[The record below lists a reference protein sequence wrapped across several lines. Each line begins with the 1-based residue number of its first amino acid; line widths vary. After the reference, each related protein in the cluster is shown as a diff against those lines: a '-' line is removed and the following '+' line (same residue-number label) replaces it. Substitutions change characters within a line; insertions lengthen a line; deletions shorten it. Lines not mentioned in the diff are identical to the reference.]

1 MKQFSLSS
9 KLLAHKYNITRLR
22 RRRVLNRKASRRRG
36 AQKFCV
42 TGRQTPLSTSDQTF
56 ALQAP
61 RWADPRNI
69 FFFS

>member
-1 MKQFSLSS
+1 MEQFSPSS

-22 RRRVLNRKASRRRG
+22 RRRVLNRKASRGG

-61 RWADPRNI
+61 IRADPRNI